1 MVKVSLKKS
10 GNTNVFYKKKS
21 QVSYKQYTLD
31 DRVNRASLLKVLDSF
46 KNRLQD
52 GHIYKFAGFFN
63 TTGYRDGVFFTKAN
77 FDKLRN
83 DIIYNFE
90 AEYENADTEQ
100 TCKTFVIYD
109 AKIPNAKG
117 GIDDLQ
123 NDCLFTSIIRGL
135 NYNYDLLPTEINSG
149 KKLKEYLKL
158 NRNAKVPL
166 EKVKDIISLLAEK
179 EISIQIIGDHR
190 LETEEQ
196 QININIELHNE
207 HYELKLENM
216 TYIEQLRDQML
227 KGVDKSKYNRQVYSY
242 FEEKETNKIF
252 TYNGSIVEEFD
263 YTPKIRNTLLFNI
276 KSFMVKAE
284 SNDINVMKDKR
295 DYILNQSQLLLS
307 KTKGKI
313 NLLKYR
319 NVKCCALD
327 YFIDCYQKLNIEVES
342 IDELEARWLYEF
354 YHFGGGGFVF
364 HEEYEGDFITIDE
377 CSAYPS
383 TYISTM
389 FTPIKKPTFRTLKES
404 DLKTYQVNGKE
415 CKSFT
420 YGMYRC
426 KVSYDETKK
435 KLFKWKFKHD
445 KYSHMDLKR
454 AQELGLTVKLI
465 EDGEVNAMQYSTESL
480 FKSDT
485 LLGETI
491 RSLTKLKQ
499 DGLTIAKEL
508 VNSLSGAMSQINKKQ
523 KVATI
528 KVKQNVD
535 DFDKMI
541 PGRSIDNVII
551 MSINTDKIFKYP
563 FARQTIFCINKWKN
577 RLSELCEPVID
588 NIIRIC
594 TDSITLKNYNEELVK
609 KTFKIGK
616 NLKEFKIEMDGRCK
630 IENNCIKYWS
640 KDANKYL
647 NKKELKN
654 YLTKSK

>member
-10 GNTNVFYKKKS
+10 GNTNVFYKKSS
-21 QVSYKQYTLD
+21 QVSYKQYNLD
-31 DRVNRASLLKVLDSF
+31 ERINRPALLKVLDSF

-52 GHIYKFAGFFN
+52 GHVYKFAGFFN

-77 FDKLRN
+77 FDKLKN

-90 AEYENADTEQ
+90 QEYGTEVEQ

-109 AKIPNAKG
+109 AKIPKAKG
-117 GIDDLQ
+117 GVDDTH
-123 NDCLFTSIIRGL
+123 NDCLFRSIIRGL
-135 NYNYDLLPTEINSG
+135 NYNYDLLPTEINTS

-158 NRNAKVPL
+158 SRNAKVPL
-166 EKVKDIISLLAEK
+166 EKVKDIVSLLAEK

-207 HYELKLENM
+207 HYNLKLENM
-216 TYIEQLRDQML
+216 TYIEELRDQMI

-242 FEEKETNKIF
+242 FEDKEKNKMF
-252 TYNGSIVEEFD
+252 TYNGAIIEEFD
-263 YTPKIRNTLLFNI
+263 YTPKIRNQLLYNFKN
-276 KSFMVKAE
+276 FMIKAE
-284 SNDINVMKDKR
+284 SNDINEMKTKR

-327 YFIDCYQKLNIEVES
+327 YFIECYQKLNIEVDS
-342 IDELEARWLYEF
+342 IDELEARWLYEY
-354 YHFGGGGFVF
+354 YHYGGGGFVY
-364 HEEYEGDFITIDE
+364 HEDYEGEFISIDE

-383 TYISTM
+383 TYLSTM
-389 FTPIKKPTFRTLKES
+389 LTPIKKPTFKTLKQS
-404 DLKTYQVNGKE
+404 DLKTYIENGKE
-415 CKSFT
+415 CISFT

-426 KVSYDETKK
+426 KVSYDETKN

-445 KYSHMDLKR
+445 KYTHMDLRR
-454 AQELGLTVKLI
+454 AQELGLTVTLI
-465 EDGEVNAMQYSTESL
+465 EDGEVNAMQYSKESL

-485 LLGETI
+485 ILGETI
-491 RSLTKLKQ
+491 RSLTKLKL
-499 DGLTIAKEL
+499 DGVTIAKEL
-508 VNSLSGAMSQINKKQ
+508 VNSLSGAMSQINKKH
-523 KVATI
+523 KLATD

-535 DFDKMI
+535 DFDNMV
-541 PGRSIDNVII
+541 PSRLVSNVLI

-563 FARQTIFCINKWKN
+563 FARQTIYCINKWKN
-577 RLSELCEPVID
+577 RLSELCEPVVD

-594 TDSITLKNYNEELVK
+594 TDSITLKNYNEESVK

-616 NLKEFKIEMDGRCK
+616 DLKTFKIEMEGRCK
-630 IENNCIKYWS
+630 IENNRIKYWS

-647 NKKELKN
+647 NKKELKG
-654 YLTKSK
+654 L